1 MKTMNSKEEAQRYA
15 RLLKNFY
22 GELYSYILANAAIIF
37 LWALFDGGHFWPIW
51 IILIWGATLVVKA
64 SKLHIIDHSIY
75 TECDKLR
82 DKFLFMKKDWEER
95 KVEQLVK
102 RAEDKGLFKEK
113 KADTASSTKA
123 ASAPEKPAATT
134 DKSAA
139 KAPAKKPAVKKA
151 PAKKPAA
158 KKPAVSKTK
167 KS

>member
-82 DKFLFMKKDWEER
+82 DRFLFMKKDWEER

-113 KADTASSTKA
+113 KVEAASPAKPVSPPKTTDDTASKPATKSPA
-123 ASAPEKPAATT
+123 KKPAVKKPAA
-134 DKSAA
+134 K
-139 KAPAKKPAVKKA
+139 KAPAKKPAVSK
-151 PAKKPAA
+151 AKK
-158 KKPAVSKTK
+158 S
-167 KS
+167 